1 MWRKG
6 RGGKRVFCGKTY
18 DETVVFSSL
27 VRIHAETLS
36 EVFHELSVYGMMME
50 MV

>member
-1 MWRKG
+1 MRRKG
-6 RGGKRVFCGKTY
+6 RRVNCGLCGKTY